1 MATGSISDERTIQS
15 SIKNCDNASMTN
27 YALFLNGVNAT
38 HDALEQ
44 YDPLKTGYGRLF
56 CVSGPLFVELGIPN
70 KWKRYKHML
79 EYANTAVSG
88 INDMSMEFNQI
99 TGGYAGKQFEI
110 PSHITDGTNSFSVK
124 LYEFSG
130 SPIRE
135 LNHYWLNG
143 VSDINSG
150 LCHYNGVD
158 CAKCQA
164 NQTAE
169 FIYVSTDNTGEAVEY
184 ACLFAN
190 CMPKTIKNDHWN
202 YSSNEHQLVEVD
214 LEFSCTKYESIQIN
228 AVAAA
233 LLKKFRVFTNSMN
246 FYSGYS
252 VNDPELGGSATGFT
266 YDPTTGQIGN
276 DGRQSGNGSEDIMT
290 SELNTPRPAPVFQ
303 ATDRTGTIQWED

>member
-1 MATGSISDERTIQS
+1 MATDERTIQS
-15 SIKNCDNASMTN
+15 SIKNCNNSAMTN

-56 CVSGPLFVELGIPN
+56 CVRGPAFVEQGVPN

-79 EYANTAVSG
+79 EYANTSVSG
-88 INDMSMEFNQI
+88 INNMTMEFQQL

-110 PSHITDGTNSFSVK
+110 PSHITDGTNSFTVK
-124 LYEFSG
+124 MYEFSG

-135 LNHYWLNG
+135 INHYWLNG
-143 VSDINSG
+143 MSDINSG

-158 CAKCQA
+158 MDKCQA

-184 ACLFAN
+184 ACLLAN
-190 CMPKTIKNDHWN
+190 CVPKEIKNDHFN
-202 YSSNEHQLVEVD
+202 YNSAEHQLVEIEQ
-214 LEFSCTKYESIQIN
+214 EFTCTKYESIQIN
-228 AVAAA
+228 AVAVA
-233 LLKKFRVFTNSMN
+233 LIKKFRVFTNSMN

-252 VNDPELGGSATGFT
+252 VNGQNLGGSDKGFT
-266 YDPTTGQIGN
+266 YNPNDGQIT
-276 DGRQSGNGSEDIMT
+276 GSERIAT
-290 SELNTPRPAPVFQ
+290 SELNSPRPAPVFA
-303 ATDRTGTIQWED
+303 ATDQTEKITYTD